1 MLGTC
6 WKSKICD
13 LAVAK
18 TSIKWRCYWI
28 LGKIVLLDG
37 YLMDRD
43 RLVVAKRRPLRPSP
57 GLQPATRKVA
67 GFRSPFFRP
76 PCIHEAHFR
85 HRGVPV
91 YGFLR
96 PSATVAAWQPGPAAP
111 VRGKASIPPGV
122 IHAQRTSLVQIFLH
136 DPSAS
141 TGPASSVADP
151 DRASAIRNPNK
162 LQKEAATAPEASGSG
177 RCRCGATNCITKLP
191 AVASAITSSYVM

>member
-57 GLQPATRKVA
+57 GLQPDTRRWRAFVCRPSGRPASTKHTSATAAR
-67 GFRSPFFRP
+67 RSPVPCARRP
-76 PCIHEAHFR
+76 RSRLGSPARLRRSGGR
-85 HRGVPV
+85 HR
-91 YGFLR
+91 FR
-96 PSATVAAWQPGPAAP
+96 QASPAF
-111 VRGKASIPPGV
+111 
-122 IHAQRTSLVQIFLH
+122 IHARRTSVMQSFL
-136 DPSAS
+136 PYFSAS
-141 TGPASSVADP
+141 TARLRPAPIRITPHHSHLAHTAKRSRH
-151 DRASAIRNPNK
+151 RA
-162 LQKEAATAPEASGSG
+162 
-177 RCRCGATNCITKLP
+177 
-191 AVASAITSSYVM
+191 